1 MTAEEKEVLT
11 KAAAILE
18 TIGVASGQSLALNI
32 TKLITAVEKTGKAT
46 RFTVGNTEQPL
57 QHLVKEEQTKGGKRV
72 SLKDTLPKN
81 VLATSEKKTLRT
93 RKK

>member
-1 MTAEEKEVLT
+1 MTAEEKEVL
-11 KAAAILE
+11 KMAAAILE
-18 TIGVASGQSLALNI
+18 TIGVASGHSLALNI

-57 QHLVKEEQTKGGKRV
+57 KHLVKEEQTKGGKRV
-72 SLKDTLPKN
+72 SIKDTLPN
-81 VLATSEKKTLRT
+81 VLATSEKKTTRT